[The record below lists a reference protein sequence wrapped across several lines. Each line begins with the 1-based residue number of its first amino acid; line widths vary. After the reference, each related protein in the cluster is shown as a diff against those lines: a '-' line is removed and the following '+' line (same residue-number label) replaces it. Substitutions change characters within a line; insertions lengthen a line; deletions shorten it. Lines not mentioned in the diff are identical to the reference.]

1 MPPDGQFVYYTKL
14 LFLLPI
20 DALFRRPIVTADSAT
35 FAHNN
40 TSPPGGGEP
49 VTTEPEARRTS
60 PLPPAAYGSTEM
72 TLTTQLS

>member
-1 MPPDGQFVYYTKL
+1 MYYTKL

-40 TSPPGGGEP
+40 TSPPGGVEP